1 MYNGIQKIE
10 EIITYIESNL
20 TNELDYEKM
29 AKIMNLSVYEF
40 RRIFSFV
47 IGCPI
52 SEYVRKRRLSL
63 AAAEII
69 ASDKVDI
76 SKISEKYGYSNQS
89 SFTRAFREYHGIA
102 PSDCLNGKTSLNLFT
117 RPSFSVSISGI
128 EDIPYKIMKTDTFYI
143 KGFSGIS
150 EITDTCCCENVW
162 NMFYESDSDKKLN
175 TDLLFVSYCNMGENV
190 KCCIG
195 EKAEEGEIIP
205 ESSWAC
211 FTLNTVDDDAVNE
224 IYSKIIYE
232 WFPSAN
238 LERNENIPTVEV
250 YPFDMTEEG
259 FAWEIRIPIK

>member
-1 MYNGIQKIE
+1 MYNGIRKIE

-20 TNELDYEKM
+20 TSELDYEKM

-40 RRIFSFV
+40 RRIFSFL

-76 SKISEKYGYSNQS
+76 SKISEKYGYSTQS

-102 PSDCLNGKTSLNLFT
+102 PSDCLNGKSALNLFT
-117 RPSFSVSISGI
+117 RPIFSVSISGI
-128 EDIPYKIMKTDTFYI
+128 EDIPYKIIKTETFYI

-175 TDLLFVSYCNMGENV
+175 TDMLFVSYRNMGENV

-195 EKAEEGEIIP
+195 EKAEDGEIIP
-205 ESSWAC
+205 ESRWVC
-211 FTLNTVDDDAVNE
+211 FTMTTVDDKAVNE
-224 IYSKIIYE
+224 IYSKIIYD
-232 WFPSAN
+232 WFPSSN

-250 YPFDMTEEG
+250 YPFDMSEDG
-259 FAWEIRIPIK
+259 FSWEIRIPIK